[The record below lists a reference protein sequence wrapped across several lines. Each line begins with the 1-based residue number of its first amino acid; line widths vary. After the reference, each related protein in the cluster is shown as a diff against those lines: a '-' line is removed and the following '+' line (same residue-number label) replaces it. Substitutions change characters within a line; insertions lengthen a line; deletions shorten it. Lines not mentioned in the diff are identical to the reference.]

1 MNPTLCSLCATHKP
15 TNSSSPTFHASS
27 AFLHQLPLL
36 LSMTI
41 QTFPSLLKAL
51 SYFPLS
57 HSHQMTSSLLSLREW
72 KSSKTN
78 FTYKPTYMVPI
89 LSPSQMLEEGVFPPT
104 SSYVL
109 EPLLSHILRSPS
121 LLFLLPLLYA
131 YTSSFSTLFWLYW
144 VFLQAFSS
152 CDVLVFLVVAR
163 GFSCPKACGI
173 LISSLLASQ

>member
-15 TNSSSPTFHASS
+15 TNSPSPTFHASS

-57 HSHQMTSSLLSLREW
+57 HSHQMNSSLLSLREW

-78 FTYKPTYMVPI
+78 FTYKPPYMVPI
-89 LSPSQMLEEGVFPPT
+89 LSPSQMLEEGSFLLHPPMFWSP
-104 SSYVL
+104 SSLTFSGV
-109 EPLLSHILRSPS
+109 PLCYSSSLFCMHILPLFSP
-121 LLFLLPLLYA
+121 
-131 YTSSFSTLFWLYW
+131 LFWLYW

-152 CDVLVFLVVAR
+152 CNVLVFLVVAR

-173 LISSLLASQ
+173 LISSLMASQ